1 MKPCSNFQ
9 VLGVRILHIGKYY
22 PPYAGGMEIF
32 LRDLLKSLKIEGS
45 EVAGLV
51 HHHQSG
57 RSSSRE
63 EIEGV
68 PIFRVSSLG
77 QILYTPISLSFP
89 LVLRKIIRSF
99 RPHILHLH
107 LPNPSAFWSLALP
120 DARAVPWV
128 IQWQSDV
135 VPSTID
141 RRLQP
146 AYQCYRPLEQR
157 MLRRAEKILV
167 ASKPYLHHSAPLKPW
182 TSKCVVVPLGV
193 DPTRLPWPEVEALQQ
208 AEKSWQPACLRV
220 LSVGRLT
227 YYKGFDV
234 LIRAAGRT
242 KRVAVQIVG
251 DGNLR
256 AHLQRAIRRK
266 GLENRVLLRGGLS
279 NVMLQALFATCHVFC
294 LPSLERTEAFGVVLL
309 EAMRYGKP
317 IVASDIPG
325 SGPGWVVRIGECGWL
340 VPPGDVDA
348 LAIQMENLAANPGL
362 CRELGR
368 KGSENFKNKFHI
380 QSVARGVKEIYEDI
394 LASGRVSGS

>member
-1 MKPCSNFQ
+1 
-9 VLGVRILHIGKYY
+9 
-22 PPYAGGMEIF
+22 MEIF
-32 LRDLLKSLKIEGS
+32 LRDLLKSLKDEDS

-51 HHHQSG
+51 HHHLPG
-57 RSSSRE
+57 RATLRDE
-63 EIEGV
+63 VEGI

-77 QILYTPISLSFP
+77 QILYTPISPSFP

-107 LPNPSAFWSLALP
+107 LPNPSAFWGLALSE
-120 DARAVPWV
+120 ARSVPWV

-146 AYQCYRPLEQR
+146 AYQCYRPLEQQ
-157 MLRRAEKILV
+157 MLKRAEKILV
-167 ASKPYLHHSAPLKPW
+167 ASKPYLHHSIPLKPW
-182 TSKCVVVPLGV
+182 ISKCTVVPLGV
-193 DPTRLPWPEVEALQQ
+193 DPARLPWPEADVLQQ
-208 AEKSWQPACLRV
+208 AEKSWRPGCLRV
-220 LSVGRLT
+220 LAVGRLT

-234 LIRAAGRT
+234 LVRAAGRT

-256 AHLQRAIRRK
+256 AHLKRAIRQK

-279 NVMLQALFATCHVFC
+279 NEMLQALFATCHVFC

-317 IVASDIPG
+317 VVASDIPG
-325 SGPGWVVRIGECGWL
+325 SGPGWVVREGDCGWL
-340 VPPGDVDA
+340 VPPGDVNA
-348 LAIQMENLAANPGL
+348 LAIQLENLAAEPGL
-362 CRELGR
+362 CRELGL
-368 KGSENFKNKFHI
+368 KGRENFHKKFRI

-394 LASGRVSGS
+394 LASRGAVGS

>member
-1 MKPCSNFQ
+1 M
-9 VLGVRILHIGKYY
+9 
-22 PPYAGGMEIF
+22 
-32 LRDLLKSLKIEGS
+32 
-45 EVAGLV
+45 
-51 HHHQSG
+51 
-57 RSSSRE
+57 
-63 EIEGV
+63 
-68 PIFRVSSLG
+68 
-77 QILYTPISLSFP
+77 
-89 LVLRKIIRSF
+89 
-99 RPHILHLH
+99 H

-208 AEKSWQPACLRV
+208 AEKSWQPGCLRV

>member
-1 MKPCSNFQ
+1 
-9 VLGVRILHIGKYY
+9 
-22 PPYAGGMEIF
+22 MEIF
-32 LRDLLKSLKIEGS
+32 LRDLLKSLKDEGS

-51 HHHQSG
+51 HHHLSA
-57 RSSSRE
+57 RASSRDE
-63 EIEGV
+63 VEGI

-77 QILYTPISLSFP
+77 QILYTPISPSFP
-89 LVLRKIIRSF
+89 FVLRQVIRFF

-107 LPNPSAFWSLALP
+107 LPNPSVFWGLALP
-120 DARAVPWV
+120 EARSVPWV

-135 VPSTID
+135 VPSAID

-146 AYQCYRPLEQR
+146 AYHCYRPLEQQ
-157 MLRRAEKILV
+157 MLKRAEKILV
-167 ASKPYLHHSAPLKPW
+167 ASKPYLHHSIPLKPW
-182 TSKCVVVPLGV
+182 ISKCTVVPLGV
-193 DPTRLPWPEVEALQQ
+193 DPERLPWPEADALQQ
-208 AEKSWQPACLRV
+208 AERSWRSGCLRV
-220 LSVGRLT
+220 LAVGRLT

-242 KRVAVQIVG
+242 KGVAVQIVG

-256 AHLQRAIRRK
+256 THLQKAIRRK
-266 GLENRVLLRGGLS
+266 DLENRVLLRGELS
-279 NVMLQALFATCHVFC
+279 NEMLQALFATCHVFC

-325 SGPGWVVRIGECGWL
+325 SGPGWVVGEGNCGWL

-348 LAIQMENLAANPGL
+348 LAIQLENLAAEPGV

-368 KGSENFKNKFHI
+368 KGRDNFGKKFHI
-380 QSVARGVKEIYEDI
+380 QSVARGVNEIYEGI
-394 LASGRVSGS
+394 LESSGVAGS